1 MSVYQGSS
9 SNQAQHWETGLFMWV
24 FSFLISVPI
33 VSLSF
38 CHLRECHDT
47 SSDSD
52 HKFRKPLCCLQFK
65 YYSLWPQ
72 HTIAPPPCHMCHYHL
87 SSDTTFFTS
96 SDVSLPPELRVRAQ
110 AQIMV
115 VLSGPGRLPIPQAL
129 APTFVLASRPRA
141 SRCNSAA
148 TLTYHVLIAVPGSGT
163 HLGGCCGHC
172 PPLIHSVNIYLGEDP

>member
-1 MSVYQGSS
+1 MGSAA
-9 SNQAQHWETGLFMWV
+9 QAGVTFG
-24 FSFLISVPI
+24 
-33 VSLSF
+33 VSLWIITYVCLPGEQFRPGPALGNRTVHVGVFLSYFCFHCQPQSF
-38 CHLRECHDT
+38 HHLRECHDT

-72 HTIAPPPCHMCHYHL
+72 HKIAPPPCHMCHCHL

-115 VLSGPGRLPIPQAL
+115 ILSGPDQLPIPQAL
-129 APTFVLASRPRA
+129 APTFLFASHAGPA
-141 SRCNSAA
+141 VA
-148 TLTYHVLIAVPGSGT
+148 TLRQPSLIT
-163 HLGGCCGHC
+163 C
-172 PPLIHSVNIYLGEDP
+172 